1 MGYPQSSGNVQWS
14 DFHGATIRTVIAV
27 FHQYKYCVDALELSE
42 RKNEGYGSL
51 GGICRY
57 PAWKKVN
64 KVAGEWRHQ
73 KP

>member
-1 MGYPQSSGNVQWS
+1 MVV
-14 DFHGATIRTVIAV
+14 REREKEREREV
-27 FHQYKYCVDALELSE
+27 YCVDALELSE

-64 KVAGEWRHQ
+64 KVAGE
-73 KP
+73 